1 MIVTLRHIF
10 SILVSTS
17 NAPLGMSG
25 MEDFQA
31 NVFMQS
37 SSDDEAL
44 GDKGGAPPTHA
55 CIYSVFL
62 VQFQTSNVCV
72 TVPSPLLMSRCRCIG
87 LFLHWGHMRLIA
99 LDLFSCA
106 ADRQC
111 WLVG

>member
-1 MIVTLRHIF
+1 
-10 SILVSTS
+10 
-17 NAPLGMSG
+17 

-55 CIYSVFL
+55 CIYGVFL

-72 TVPSPLLMSRCRCIG
+72 TVPSPLLMSRCGCIG
-87 LFLHWGHMRLIA
+87 LFLHWGHLRLIA
-99 LDLFSCA
+99 LDLFPALLTGSA
-106 ADRQC
+106 GWLADANSSKA
-111 WLVG
+111 G